1 VEKKPELNRSH
12 DTTAVDELSAFNSLI
27 DLILSVPNDDI
38 QAQLKALKKPRK
50 ALAMKVPAPDEFGN
64 QSAT

>member
-1 VEKKPELNRSH
+1 MEKKSELNRKR

-27 DLILSVPNDDI
+27 DLVLSVPNDEI

-50 ALAMKVPAPDEFGN
+50 ALAMKAPAPDEFGN